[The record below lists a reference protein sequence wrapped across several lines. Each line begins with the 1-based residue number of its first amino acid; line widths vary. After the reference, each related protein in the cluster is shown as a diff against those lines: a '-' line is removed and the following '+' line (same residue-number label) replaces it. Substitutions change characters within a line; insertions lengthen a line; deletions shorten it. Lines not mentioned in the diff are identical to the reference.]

1 MSNKVNQHHILLP
14 CLEATQ
20 PIGKMYVAVI
30 DSDIL
35 EFISLVD
42 VRRLKDEREVE
53 EYTGIQRKLS
63 TRREKE
69 IGNYVNLID
78 ATFPNSIILGIS
90 SENVSFNS
98 NNKTLSIAYKDDVA
112 KVLDGQHRIA
122 GLTHYTKAG
131 NTFQCIVTIYIDME
145 LEDQAIVFATINTEQ
160 KPVSKSLAADLFEF
174 AKSRSPQKTC
184 HTIARVLDQQKES
197 PFYKKIK
204 ILGTAN
210 DTEKETITQDTFV
223 KGIMQYISKDPQGD
237 RQIYKA
243 NSLLF
248 SKNKPAYAEPKD
260 SDKLFLRKLFID
272 DETDTQITQLMIN
285 YFQAVQS
292 KWPYSWDTVVNNNIL
307 NKSTGFIA
315 LMKFFKDA
323 VLRLRK
329 SEIDIVSK
337 DAFIKLLETINID
350 DNSFTNQIYLPGKK
364 GQSTLY
370 KELIDKVKF
379 PND

>member
-1 MSNKVNQHHILLP
+1 
-14 CLEATQ
+14 
-20 PIGKMYVAVI
+20 
-30 DSDIL
+30 
-35 EFISLVD
+35 
-42 VRRLKDEREVE
+42 
-53 EYTGIQRKLS
+53 
-63 TRREKE
+63 
-69 IGNYVNLID
+69 
-78 ATFPNSIILGIS
+78 
-90 SENVSFNS
+90 
-98 NNKTLSIAYKDDVA
+98 
-112 KVLDGQHRIA
+112 
-122 GLTHYTKAG
+122 
-131 NTFQCIVTIYIDME
+131 
-145 LEDQAIVFATINTEQ
+145 
-160 KPVSKSLAADLFEF
+160 LAADLFEF